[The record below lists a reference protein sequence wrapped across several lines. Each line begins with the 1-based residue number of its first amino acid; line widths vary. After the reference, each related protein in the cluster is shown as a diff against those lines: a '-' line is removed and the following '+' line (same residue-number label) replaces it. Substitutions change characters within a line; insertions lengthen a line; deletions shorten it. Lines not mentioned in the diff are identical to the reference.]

1 MKFSSNFFS
10 RNIRDMKKSFL
21 TGFAILFPVI
31 LTIIIIGFFINF
43 LTYPFLNLT
52 KFWLNQFNWYENYSI
67 LFADLGITHFISQLL
82 ILGLLI
88 GIIFGVGLLGQL
100 FLINYILKLGNTLI
114 LAIPY
119 INKIYKFSQEFV
131 FSLFS
136 SHSKSFAYVVLAP
149 YPSVNHLSLGFVS
162 KSLLNFQEHERLI
175 SVFIPGTPNPSIGYT
190 LKFKKKDLLFLDM
203 KIDEAMKFVISFG
216 TITHDFKLL
225 DPNKCHEI

>member
-1 MKFSSNFFS
+1 
-10 RNIRDMKKSFL
+10 MKKSFL

-31 LTIIIIGFFINF
+31 LTIIILGFFINF

-52 KFWLNQFNWYENYSI
+52 KFWLNQFNWYENSFI

-88 GIIFGVGLLGQL
+88 GIIFGVGLLGQF

-136 SHSKSFAYVVLAP
+136 SHSKPFAYVVLVP